1 MVCLNRSEHE
11 ETKSNQARSGM
22 SSPEIGKPVWDSENI
37 LFYLYLVPEHTV
49 WCCMIHTDHTDNRL
63 VLEGNKCT
71 VSCKSVILGEDCS
84 SCTICPTL
92 LQQHYCLSHTAATAL
107 PVPSVPHCSNSTT
120 ICPTLQ
126 QQLCHLSNTA
136 TAAPPSVPHCSKL
149 SNSTT
154 ICPTLQQQHYYLSHT
169 AATALSSV
177 PHCSNS
183 TTICPTLQQ
192 QHYYLSHISATALP
206 MYHLSHTAAAAL
218 PSVSCCSNSTTICPT
233 LQQQHYHLSHIT
245 ATVLLVHCFAEWP
258 IDIITYYTWVT
269 NVQSRD
275 NSLLYSVSVSTG
287 ITNTHNHS
295 VSEIIPC
302 SF

>member
-1 MVCLNRSEHE
+1 MTVHTSSSNSEHWKKGWTGPTVRCLNDTSLSVMESAADLPLNLILTVTLVCPGTQTTWIPVHLWLNPGIANKWHINHDKQDEYTPCHGMVCLNRSEHE

-63 VLEGNKCT
+63 VLEGNNCT
-71 VSCKSVILGEDCS
+71 VACKSVILGEDCS

-107 PVPSVPHCSNSTT
+107 PVPSVPHCSNSTI

-126 QQLCHLSNTA
+126 QQLCHLS
-136 TAAPPSVPHCSKL
+136 H
-149 SNSTT
+149 
-154 ICPTLQQQHYYLSHT
+154 I
-169 AATALSSV
+169 AATALLSV

-192 QHYYLSHISATALP
+192 QHY
-206 MYHLSHTAAAAL
+206 HLSHTAATAL
-218 PSVSCCSNSTTICPT
+218 PSVPHYSNSTAGT
-233 LQQQHYHLSHIT
+233 LL
-245 ATVLLVHCFAEWP
+245 CRM
-258 IDIITYYTWVT
+258 TYRYY
-269 NVQSRD
+269 NILYMSDQCAVQR
-275 NSLLYSVSVSTG
+275 
-287 ITNTHNHS
+287 
-295 VSEIIPC
+295 
-302 SF
+302 